1 MKKNS
6 TSFWPNLLAGLLLT
20 AFVVLLWQI
29 YGVGEG
35 RGSYP
40 TGPITL
46 VVHSKPGSGVDLMA
60 RKVAEIARDYCEQP
74 LVVEN
79 RPGTQGIAA
88 MQHVVQGRPDGYTL
102 LATTRSFL
110 STLIVNRSEV
120 RVTDFHFLAIMLE
133 DPEALIVNSKAE
145 VHDFAGLL
153 AGLKSSQ
160 QTWIGPGVG
169 SRDHLMAL
177 KTWTVLGHSGRWID
191 YKSGPQSVLG
201 LLRQEAPVYVGNA
214 QDILGKPDLALA
226 VVAANDRLPDFPDV
240 PTFKEL
246 GYDLEESMWR
256 GLAVRQGT
264 PVEITDYLSVLLG
277 EIAADP
283 RWPDFCRQ
291 VYSLPEF
298 SSGPLLAERMDEE
311 VNETRALLQDGGLL
325 HEYQIE
331 APRRQ
336 VVLVLALGLLV
347 PFLVWTRWK
356 KRPVSRDV
364 WPALG
369 FLWLALAI
377 FYETT
382 LFQLPPDTQVTNPA
396 LLPRLWALLL
406 GVTSLLL
413 LVRSLG
419 KSASTQDEKTPR
431 RLPRVL
437 LIIFILG
444 VYFWIIPRAGYH
456 LPTFLLTGG
465 VMLLLGYRK
474 PAGVVAGASAFVLF
488 TYVVFGTLLGIDLP
502 PGTWF

>member
-1 MKKNS
+1 M
-6 TSFWPNLLAGLLLT
+6 AG
-20 AFVVLLWQI
+20 I
-29 YGVGEG
+29 
-35 RGSYP
+35 
-40 TGPITL
+40 
-46 VVHSKPGSGVDLMA
+46 HSKAGITS
-60 RKVAEIARDYCEQP
+60 IACS
-74 LVVEN
+74 
-79 RPGTQGIAA
+79 
-88 MQHVVQGRPDGYTL
+88 HW
-102 LATTRSFL
+102 
-110 STLIVNRSEV
+110 
-120 RVTDFHFLAIMLE
+120 
-133 DPEALIVNSKAE
+133 
-145 VHDFAGLL
+145 GL
-153 AGLKSSQ
+153 
-160 QTWIGPGVG
+160 
-169 SRDHLMAL
+169 
-177 KTWTVLGHSGRWID
+177 
-191 YKSGPQSVLG
+191 LG
-201 LLRQEAPVYVGNA
+201 LLRREAPVYVGNA

-226 VVAANDRLPDFPDV
+226 VVASDQRLPDFPEV

-246 GYDLEESMWR
+246 GYELEESMWR

-298 SSGPLLAERMDEE
+298 SSGPSLAERIDEE
-311 VNETRALLQDGGLL
+311 VNETRTLLHEGGLL
-325 HEYQIE
+325 HEYQE
-331 APRRQ
+331 EGPRRL
-336 VVLVLALGLLV
+336 VVLALALGLLV

-356 KRPVSRDV
+356 KRPLSRDV

-369 FLWLALAI
+369 FLWLAMAI

-382 LFQLPPDTQVTNPA
+382 LFQLPPDAQVTNPA

-406 GVTSLLL
+406 GLTSLIL
-413 LVRSLG
+413 LVRNLG
-419 KSASTQDEKTPR
+419 KPVAAKGEETPA

-437 LIIFILG
+437 LIILILG

-488 TYVVFGTLLGIDLP
+488 SYAVFGALLGIDLP